1 MLTSLPAECRI
12 RQPGDPRA
20 PGPTHSTSVPPA
32 GARVHLASQ
41 VCVEASGD
49 GTACGAVAMNVAVL
63 YGAPG
68 SRKPNGVGVF
78 TAWER
83 SKADP
88 EVHLLVRY
96 LVYWVAGD
104 KVVFLALL
112 AVIVVTGT
120 ERTKAAAG
128 AALALSVAVFFWRL
142 FPLAR
147 RADAS
152 GAMLPSGYS
161 RTLGIMIAVM
171 VATLALATTAA
182 V

>member
-1 MLTSLPAECRI
+1 MRVLTWVFVVFGLLE
-12 RQPGDPRA
+12 
-20 PGPTHSTSVPPA
+20 
-32 GARVHLASQ
+32 L
-41 VCVEASGD
+41 
-49 GTACGAVAMNVAVL
+49 MNVAVL

-68 SRKPNGVGVF
+68 SRRANGIGVF

-96 LVYWVAGD
+96 LVYWVAGV
-104 KVVFLALL
+104 KVIFLALL

-120 ERTKAAAG
+120 QRTKTAAG
-128 AALALSVAVFFWRL
+128 AALAASVAVFFWRM

-147 RADAS
+147 RADRA
-152 GAMLPSGYS
+152 GAMLPAGYS

-171 VATLALATTAA
+171 VAVLALSTIAA